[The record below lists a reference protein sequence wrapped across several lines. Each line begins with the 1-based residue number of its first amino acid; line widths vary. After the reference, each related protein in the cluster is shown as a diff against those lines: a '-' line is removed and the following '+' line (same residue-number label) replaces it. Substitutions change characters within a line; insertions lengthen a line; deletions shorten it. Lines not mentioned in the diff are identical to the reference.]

1 MDAGPWGDDH
11 LGVFRGEAIPVPS
24 HVRRAGAVSVSE
36 ILGIRQEKGSVR
48 YDRVEI
54 APRIPAG
61 LDHACGRITTPHG
74 EIVVDWCKEGG
85 KVRLAVTVPE
95 SLRAVLR
102 FQGQE
107 TVLAA
112 GSSVVEG

>member
-1 MDAGPWGDDH
+1 MRDH
-11 LGVFRGEAIPVPS
+11 GATTIWEYFVGKRSQCHPMFGAPVQYLF
-24 HVRRAGAVSVSE
+24 SE